1 MQKKIIQQQPVPVVR
16 KVYTTSTGTHHQTQ
30 QIQQHNQSNMQLNAV
45 KKINSLLQ
53 SGSVSVTGISS
64 GQQRVLQRKPLATST
79 SSGVLISS
87 SGNSNSF
94 VARQQHQHQQPKCY
108 ICGENAGPNATILS
122 EASTTTTQTE
132 YVVKLAKVIGPEYSV
147 VLTVEDVICR
157 RCIMLLNQ
165 VDKLDSE
172 LETLRG
178 TLLSFIHKKNN
189 IPDDGDTSSGGGT
202 LGSPPPKMP
211 KLTPL
216 SSAGGGGTVVTPA
229 GNVTYSIKT
238 IAGQQHQA
246 VVDANTSGASAD
258 LNTSASSDVEAQLTS
273 MFEKNSSSPGTT
285 VKQHIVVTTN
295 NGGTM
300 AEGTPG
306 SGGVGVNR
314 KGTKLYKC
322 IPCGFKTAD
331 LAQFQPH
338 YATCQPRNN
347 AAAAQN
353 ASSVNTGTG
362 ATTTTPTTTTTG
374 YRCKFCKLLFANIAL
389 LKQHNLQEHHGQ
401 THPPQQKTIVTV
413 TTATA
418 GGVTAGQQEH
428 QQQGATTTLY
438 SCTACNAF
446 KTTDKQSYDDHL
458 RKHIK
463 LKPFKC
469 RVCLMRFESREQASI
484 HAKQHQPDYF
494 KCGICNVTF
503 SKREQLMSHLEVHE
517 SAKKNL
523 KQLVQ
528 QQQQEQ
534 QQQHQQQQ
542 QRQQH
547 QQQQQ
552 QQQTSTGADSSTQKL
567 LQESID
573 EALRETIGDSIGDSK
588 VIQFHTCNSCSLTF
602 LSEKL
607 YTQHIKTHAHG
618 TASGPAVVT
627 TGLALQQHQSSHQ
640 GQSQQQQLML
650 SNDTSAT
657 GRKSMAGVNNS
668 GTVTTASDGSN
679 TKILTTST
687 STGGVSGGGG
697 VGGGNTSSNTISDGD
712 LESIFERMHSDTKG
726 NDSSTSAG
734 GDNGGNSNSSSS
746 MVITNQ
752 DGTTGNITFNIT
764 LPQQEDGT
772 FVQQQQVNIQQ
783 SVGIDMPTLDQGDD
797 QQQPQQQKEQQQLQT
812 IPVSMPSLD
821 DDGEQSQNSQNSNT
835 ENVPMELEDM
845 QPGEGQQINLILNDG
860 QVLQLDN
867 HILTTDAEGNQ
878 ILVQGT
884 DSEQIQQLL
893 QSVGVVMQGGEGL
906 GEGETL
912 QMISGDGSGNQMILV
927 QGADGQEQLIDASL
941 LNADGNIVIQQSQE
955 GELNAE
961 GTHITTEDGLQIPVS
976 VAFTTSGEGGHEGQ
990 LTVSVADGSEQQLQL
1005 HLQQAGQAE
1014 GDEQQHHDESDEH
1027 HHHHQQGA
1035 ILTESGQI
1043 IIQTKEHDGDSG
1055 GKVVGEENGSANDS
1069 MTSEG
1074 GAAED
1079 HTNGGGADTTLSSGG
1094 SNGTITTTTTAAAT
1108 SGTSTNA
1115 VSSSG
1120 GGDEQL
1126 FNFDELIQPQIVV
1139 KQQVK

>member
-1 MQKKIIQQQPVPVVR
+1 MQKKIVQQTTIPSQVR
-16 KVYTTSTGTHHQTQ
+16 KIFTTSAHHQTPQ
-30 QIQQHNQSNMQLNAV
+30 QSNMQMNMA

-53 SGSVSVTGISS
+53 SGSVSVTGIPS
-64 GQQRVLQRKPLATST
+64 GQQRVLPKKPMPSST
-79 SSGVLISS
+79 GVMIS
-87 SGNSNSF
+87 NSNNSSF
-94 VARQQHQHQQPKCY
+94 AARQQKCY
-108 ICGENAGPNATILS
+108 ICGENAGLNATVLS

-132 YVVKLAKVIGPEYSV
+132 YVIKLAKLIGPDYSV
-147 VLTVEDVICR
+147 VLTRDDVICR

-165 VDKLDSE
+165 VDKIESE
-172 LETLRG
+172 LDTLRG

-189 IPDDGDTSSGGGT
+189 IPDDDAS
-202 LGSPPPKMP
+202 LVGSPPAKMP
-211 KLTPL
+211 KLTPI
-216 SSAGGGGTVVTPA
+216 STTGTGGTVATPA
-229 GNVTYSIKT
+229 GNITYSVKT
-238 IAGQQHQA
+238 IAGQQQII
-246 VVDANTSGASAD
+246 DANASGTSSD
-258 LNTSASSDVEAQLTS
+258 LNASNTSDVEAQLTS
-273 MFEKNSSSPGTT
+273 MFEKNASSPGTSGQLT
-285 VKQHIVVTTN
+285 TKQHIVVTTN
-295 NGGTM
+295 NGGTVSVGEN
-300 AEGTPG
+300 AQ
-306 SGGVGVNR
+306 GGMGPNR

-347 AAAAQN
+347 ALAAQN
-353 ASSVNTGTG
+353 ASAVN
-362 ATTTTPTTTTTG
+362 ASTTTTTTTTTG
-374 YRCKFCKLLFANIAL
+374 YRCRTCKLLFANVTL
-389 LKQHNLQEHHGQ
+389 LKQHMMQEHQQQLHQ
-401 THPPQQKTIVTV
+401 PQQKTIVT
-413 TTATA
+413 TSSS
-418 GGVTAGQQEH
+418 GVTAQDQQH
-428 QQQGATTTLY
+428 GATAAATTTLY
-438 SCTACNAF
+438 SCTVCNAF
-446 KTTDKQSYDDHL
+446 KTADKQTYDDHL

-503 SKREQLMSHLEVHE
+503 SKREQLMNHLEVHE
-517 SAKKNL
+517 SAKKSA
-523 KQLVQ
+523 KQPA
-528 QQQQEQ
+528 QQQEQ
-534 QQQHQQQQ
+534 QQQHHQQQS
-542 QRQQH
+542 

-552 QQQTSTGADSSTQKL
+552 QQQTGDSSTQKL

-573 EALRETIGDSIGDSK
+573 EALRDSIADSK
-588 VIQFHTCNSCSLTF
+588 VIEFHTCNSCSLTF

-607 YTQHIKTHAHG
+607 YTQHIKTHAHATG
-618 TASGPAVVT
+618 TTPAVVT
-627 TGLALQQHQSSHQ
+627 TGLALQQQQSHQ
-640 GQSQQQQLML
+640 GQSQQLML
-650 SNDTSAT
+650 ANSTTA
-657 GRKSMAGVNNS
+657 GRKTMAGAN
-668 GTVTTASDGSN
+668 TATTTTGDGGVSSA
-679 TKILTTST
+679 KILTTNT
-687 STGGVSGGGG
+687 TTSGGNAG
-697 VGGGNTSSNTISDGD
+697 SNTISDGD

-726 NDSSTSAG
+726 NESSATGTTSDG
-734 GDNGGNSNSSSS
+734 GGS

-764 LPQQEDGT
+764 LPQQEEGT
-772 FVQQQQVNIQQ
+772 FVQQQQDHQQ

-797 QQQPQQQKEQQQLQT
+797 QQQPQQKEQLQNM
-812 IPVSMPSLD
+812 PVSMPSLD

-845 QPGEGQQINLILNDG
+845 QSGEGQQINLILNDG

-912 QMISGDGSGNQMILV
+912 QMISGDGNNQMILV

-976 VAFTTSGEGGHEGQ
+976 VAFTTSGEAGHEGQ

-1005 HLQQAGQAE
+1005 HLQQTGAGE
-1014 GDEQQHHDESDEH
+1014 GDEQHADETDEQHHQ
-1027 HHHHQQGA
+1027 QQGA

-1043 IIQTKEHDGDSG
+1043 IIQSKEHEEEDGA
-1055 GKVVGEENGSANDS
+1055 KAGEENGSANDS
-1069 MTSEG
+1069 TASDG
-1074 GAAED
+1074 GAAD
-1079 HTNGGGADTTLSSGG
+1079 GGSQTNGGGVETTAMTLAGS
-1094 SNGTITTTTTAAAT
+1094 SNGTITTTTTTTTGAA
-1108 SGTSTNA
+1108 TNA
-1115 VSSSG
+1115 VSSASAG
-1120 GGDEQL
+1120 EDQL